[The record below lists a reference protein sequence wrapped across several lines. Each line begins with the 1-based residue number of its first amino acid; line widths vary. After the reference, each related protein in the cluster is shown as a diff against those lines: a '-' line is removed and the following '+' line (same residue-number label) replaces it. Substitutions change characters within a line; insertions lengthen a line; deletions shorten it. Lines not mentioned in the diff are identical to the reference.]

1 MFYTDQPIRSK
12 QADLLGR
19 APFARR
25 LARSIAEFRREE
37 SYAVALQGRWGCGKT
52 STLNLALDEL
62 KDIAPKMIVV
72 RFHPWSFTD
81 ASQLISQFFVALTH
95 ALQLPD
101 PDKRLAQA
109 GAAIERYAGTLE
121 YAEYIPVIGPYLK
134 LLPKLA
140 GQLGGGLKERA
151 QERTDDAAY
160 QKRRVEDALRDCGR
174 RILIVIDDID
184 RLPNEQIRL
193 IFQLVNAV
201 AGFPNTTYL
210 LAYDRQIV
218 TRALGAV
225 HNCDGA
231 AYLEKIVQVAF
242 DLPPLRED
250 RLRDIL
256 LARLAEA
263 YPLPEGRPFDPARWQ
278 RVLEACIAPFLRSLR
293 DVNRFSNAFAF
304 AYAAVRDEVDFIDM
318 AGVCALQ
325 TFAPPVFHWIHDN
338 RHTLTGGY
346 AGGVPL
352 NTIEEHRKQATE
364 SLQAVWPDDPAGA
377 LRAVSS
383 LFPAFANATSY
394 STDFQTPQQLHQAM
408 RVAAEGRFELYF
420 SLSPEDVKIS
430 RAELDESLLHM
441 DAAQWQAYLDTLDA
455 RRLLPAYL
463 GELCYHTSRVPA
475 GRAALAISVLLSRAE
490 ALCRAAEDWAA
501 PLSAQPLSAQLL
513 PALLLRL
520 DSDAQRLAVLDEQL
534 RTASLPAFRV
544 LSELLQR
551 IEFAH
556 GRGHGRGDE
565 ALQLVPAGQ
574 LPQLEALFLAR
585 LRQLTQDAPLAGW
598 PNAGRYLLLWKLADP
613 ADFSAAMQR
622 TFNEDALS
630 AAGYLAQCVEVW
642 SDGGWHLPSTYSR
655 RSVSVFDDLPWFH
668 TEDALAVI
676 DRARQMPAF
685 WQTDALP
692 ERAAAYVLLA
702 DCENPLTQLA
712 AGKIRAR
719 VAAWHEALP
728 APA

>member
-25 LARSIAEFRREE
+25 LARSIAEFQREE

-95 ALQLPD
+95 ALQLSD

-160 QKRRVEDALRDCGR
+160 QKQRVEDALRDCGR

-256 LARLAEA
+256 LARLAVA
-263 YPLPEGRPFDPARWQ
+263 YPFLEEQPFDHARWQ

-325 TFAPPVFHWIHDN
+325 TFAPPVFEWVRTHKHALILGPFSMADDEHQQETLASL
-338 RHTLTGGY
+338 RH
-346 AGGVPL
+346 
-352 NTIEEHRKQATE
+352 ICR
-364 SLQAVWPDDPAGA
+364 DDFDLIQDA
-377 LRAVSS
+377 LFS
-383 LFPAFANATSY
+383 LFPDFSNAISHSGY
-394 STDFQTPQQLHQAM
+394 AQTQQLLHQAM

-513 PALLLRL
+513 PELLLRL

-598 PNAGRYLLLWKLADP
+598 PDAGRYLLLWKLADP

-622 TFNEDALS
+622 TFDEDALS

-642 SDGGWHLPSTYSR
+642 SDGGWHPPAAYSR
-655 RSVSVFDDLPWFH
+655 WRGSLFEDLPWFR
-668 TEDALAVI
+668 TENALAVI

-685 WQTDALP
+685 WQTDELP
-692 ERAAAYVLLA
+692 ERAAVYVLLA
-702 DCENPLTQLA
+702 DCKNPLTPPDA
-712 AGKIRAR
+712 DTVRAR